1 MLCVLSIS
9 IVKSDKEGTGYQV
22 SAFPVTAFLF
32 VSMSENTQQSIPA
45 PVQAEMLFRT
55 LIVFFAEFLTMMRST
70 VRTLLTHLPQ
80 LISNNIPTTK
90 HQPSLFLSLLN
101 PIHSGGGG
109 NFCLNCLALLNEHT

>member
-45 PVQAEMLFRT
+45 PVQAEMLLRT
-55 LIVFFAEFLTMMRST
+55 LIVFFAKFLTIMRST
-70 VRTLLTHLPQ
+70 VRTLNTFAS
-80 LISNNIPTTK
+80 INIPTTK
-90 HQPSLFLSLLN
+90 HQLKVNHPYSLVYLTPSIAGGGQFLS
-101 PIHSGGGG
+101 
-109 NFCLNCLALLNEHT
+109 